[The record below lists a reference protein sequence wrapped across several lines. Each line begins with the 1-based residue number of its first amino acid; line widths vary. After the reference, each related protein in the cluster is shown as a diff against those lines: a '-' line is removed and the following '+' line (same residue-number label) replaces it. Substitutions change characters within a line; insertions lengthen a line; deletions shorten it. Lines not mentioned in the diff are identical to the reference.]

1 MIKKLFSV
9 ILIICICFS
18 VFGLTVSAF
27 TPTSFDVR
35 AESATLI
42 SLDTG
47 ETLYEKDVDTKRYPA
62 SLTKIM
68 TAILFLEN
76 VNDLDGEI
84 ITVSDNAVTSLLGT
98 DSSVGGLKI
107 GEQFTARNLLY
118 LLLMSSANDAAVAI
132 SEYVSGSESAF
143 VQLMNEKAAELK
155 MNNTHFVNPHGLY
168 NENHYTTVR
177 DISKLARYAMKN
189 SVFAEVVSTARY
201 KLPATNMSA
210 ERTLSTTN
218 YLIDPSV
225 PQYFYK
231 YAEGVKTGYTDEAG
245 RCFVGAAKKDGYS
258 YLCVLMK
265 SPAYNDKKQYVRF
278 EFDDAQKLLDW
289 AFTDFSYKTVLK
301 KGETVGEAKVNL
313 AWNTDFV
320 TVTAKD
326 EVSSVLPKNA
336 DLSTVTYKLD
346 LNKKSFDAAIEKG
359 QKLGTVS
366 VVYAGETLG
375 TVDAVAAVSIKRNA
389 FLYAGR
395 IIKDIITS
403 TAMKIIFG
411 LIIAAV
417 IVFLIA
423 CKWLN
428 RNRKQRNK
436 IKRKRRPD
444 DVIRRSE
451 KEDR

>member
-1 MIKKLFSV
+1 MIKKLFSSV
-9 ILIICICFS
+9 LIICLLLSVFS
-18 VFGLTVSAF
+18 VSASAF
-27 TPTSFDVR
+27 TPTSFEVR
-35 AESATLI
+35 AESAMLI

-47 ETLYEKDVDTKRYPA
+47 ESLYEKDIDTKRYPA

-68 TAILFLEN
+68 TAVLFLEN
-76 VNDLDGEI
+76 VNDLDGETI
-84 ITVSDNAVTSLLGT
+84 EVSDNAVTSLLGT

-107 GEQFTARNLLY
+107 GERFTARNLLY

-132 SEYVSGSESAF
+132 AEYVSGSESAF

-177 DISKLARYAMKN
+177 DISKLARYAMN
-189 SVFAEVVSTARY
+189 NTVFAEVVSTARY
-201 KLPATNMSA
+201 KLPATNMSE

-265 SPAYNDKKQYVRF
+265 SPVYNDKKQYVRF

-289 AFTDFSYKTVLK
+289 AFTDFDYKTVLE

-320 TVTAKD
+320 TVVAKD
-326 EVSSVLPKNA
+326 GVSSVLPKNA
-336 DLSTVTYKLD
+336 DLSTVSLKMNLD
-346 LNKKSFDAAIEKG
+346 KKSFDATVEKG
-359 QKLGTVS
+359 EKLGTIS

-375 TVDAVAAVSIKRNA
+375 TVDAVAASTVKRNGI
-389 FLYAGR
+389 LYAGR
-395 IIKDIITS
+395 VVKNIVTS
-403 TAMKIIFG
+403 TAMKIVFG
-411 LIIAAV
+411 LLIAAV

-428 RNRKQRNK
+428 RNRKKRNRIVRK
-436 IKRKRRPD
+436 KRGD

-451 KEDR
+451 KDDR